1 MRSGIII
8 QGLTILAPVDSPNTD
23 RIDPGDSCLRK
34 NLTQAMWDS
43 ILDQSFSLVRI
54 YPNCYS
60 RVISVNVDEHIII
73 FAKRDIKQ
81 WEELTYDYRFTS
93 SPNEAEGA
101 IVNDLKTLGLLACSQ
116 MQGLQFG
123 SAGMFIFGM
132 DSIKKGMSHYVFIV
146 YRNAIASVSLAP
158 FAFVLERKVR
168 PKMTFWVFSEIM
180 ALAFFEIMLDQC
192 FALLGM
198 KFTSASFL
206 SAVMNSAHSVTF
218 VMAVILR

>member
-1 MRSGIII
+1 
-8 QGLTILAPVDSPNTD
+8 
-23 RIDPGDSCLRK
+23 
-34 NLTQAMWDS
+34 MWDS

-81 WEELTYDYRFTS
+81 WEELTYDYR
-93 SPNEAEGA
+93 PY
-101 IVNDLKTLGLLACSQ
+101 LLLVAV
-116 MQGLQFG
+116 QFG

-218 VMAVILR
+218 VMAVILRI

>member
-1 MRSGIII
+1 MSQLDSKGFV
-8 QGLTILAPVDSPNTD
+8 GTTHLLKVDSPNTD
-23 RIDPGDSCLRK
+23 GIDPGDSCLRK

-101 IVNDLKTLGLLACSQ
+101 IVV
-116 MQGLQFG
+116 
-123 SAGMFIFGM
+123 I
-132 DSIKKGMSHYVFIV
+132 II
-146 YRNAIASVSLAP
+146 
-158 FAFVLERKVR
+158 RK
-168 PKMTFWVFSEIM
+168 I
-180 ALAFFEIMLDQC
+180 
-192 FALLGM
+192 
-198 KFTSASFL
+198 
-206 SAVMNSAHSVTF
+206 
-218 VMAVILR
+218 